1 MHIGLIVGIGPAAT
15 DYYYRYLIS
24 ALAHAGQDLELTM
37 AHADTATLLRH
48 QSAGNVEAQVDIYRQ
63 LTRRLER
70 AGAKRVAI
78 TSIAGHFCID
88 AFKKISPIPVIDLL
102 EVTRLEVKR
111 RGLRRIGL
119 LGTRVAMQTR
129 FYGVLDGVEVIAPLG
144 NLQEVHDAYV
154 SMASAGIATLVH
166 RKVFMQAGKTLT
178 GTHGSESIMLAGTDL
193 ALMFHKGDDPRFDA
207 FDCAEAHASV
217 IANVAMD

>member
-1 MHIGLIVGIGPAAT
+1 MFQSRESGPVKN
-15 DYYYRYLIS
+15 R
-24 ALAHAGQDLELTM
+24 EM
-37 AHADTATLLRH
+37 PN
-48 QSAGNVEAQVDIYRQ
+48 NV
-63 LTRRLER
+63 
-70 AGAKRVAI
+70 
-78 TSIAGHFCID
+78 D
-88 AFKKISPIPVIDLL
+88 AFKKISLIPVIDLL